1 MEVLKRSTTQTL
13 AETVDVT
20 FTLNSNGGVAIVF
33 FLNNKRVGLKS
44 KFQEPKILPGWKFVS
59 EINNDT

>member
-44 KFQEPKILPGWKFVS
+44 KF
-59 EINNDT
+59 

>member
-1 MEVLKRSTTQTL
+1 MEVLKSSTTQTL

-33 FLNNKRVGLKS
+33 FLNNKKS
-44 KFQEPKILPGWKFVS
+44 GVEK
-59 EINNDT
+59 